1 LHFLFVRVVA
11 TEGLAKLERD
21 NAVLEDGFRVEVR
34 AMEVVLDDGTL
45 YGFVILDY

>member
-1 LHFLFVRVVA
+1 MRVVL

-21 NAVLEDGFRVEVR
+21 NAVPEDGFWVEVC
-34 AMEVVLDDGTL
+34 AMDVVLDDGML